1 VKNEPCDD
9 DDEEE
14 DDGIDNFVTPIERPP
29 KKFKNNS
36 EAALHAGSEMLI
48 NDENVMHL
56 PFVRCVYE
64 NPFNKQK
71 YILHVIW
78 MLSGQVVREAV
89 IEPGGTGIKL
99 TVTWDQLAFNPTNIL
114 KFMPEPHDI
123 DEKKFFYSRHIGLER
138 AISSKKE
145 HSNTEIKS
153 IMHIQLPNGLVISE
167 QWKWVQGLHNKKSGI
182 RFLYLEAAEIENNY
196 KQDSTSVEDVEF

>member
-1 VKNEPCDD
+1 VKTEANDD

-36 EAALHAGSEMLI
+36 EAALHSGSEILI

-123 DEKKFFYSRHIGLER
+123 DEKSFSIAGTLGWRGQLVVRKNTATQKLNRSCVFSCQMVWLLVSSGSGCRVCITRNLVLDSFTWKQLKLKITTSRI
-138 AISSKKE
+138 
-145 HSNTEIKS
+145 
-153 IMHIQLPNGLVISE
+153 LPVL
-167 QWKWVQGLHNKKSGI
+167 
-182 RFLYLEAAEIENNY
+182 RM
-196 KQDSTSVEDVEF
+196 